1 MGCADSRPTHHL
13 GFDNKATKD
22 DSAHTS
28 TTNGSEPSSS
38 TNTKKY
44 LRAPSSPTMPQW
56 HTPAGY
62 HQQQLPVPFSDC
74 FGTTTTAT
82 GATGVTRGG
91 GVFAPSTDVF
101 QENLPLEMLMDVA
114 ALDRGGFCVVCSCT
128 YLGRRAVLKVPKLE
142 GPDSAVADLLME
154 INIYKRISERG
165 GHPNIAKAYGS
176 GFHLVEGK
184 PTPFLVLE
192 LLEGGNLAKA
202 LERSRPQ
209 SDTWSDPVPR
219 LPVALE
225 LADAMHFLHF
235 EAVPSG
241 FVLHR

>member
-1 MGCADSRPTHHL
+1 M
-13 GFDNKATKD
+13 
-22 DSAHTS
+22 
-28 TTNGSEPSSS
+28 
-38 TNTKKY
+38 
-44 LRAPSSPTMPQW
+44 
-56 HTPAGY
+56 
-62 HQQQLPVPFSDC
+62 
-74 FGTTTTAT
+74 
-82 GATGVTRGG
+82 
-91 GVFAPSTDVF
+91 FAPSTDVF

-114 ALDRGGFCVVCSCT
+114 PLDRGGFCVICSCT
-128 YLGRRAVLKVPKLE
+128 YLGLRAVLKVPKLD
-142 GPDSAVADLLME
+142 GPESAVADLLME

-165 GHPNIAKAYGS
+165 GHHNIAKAYGS
-176 GFHLVEGK
+176 GFHLVEGR

-209 SDTWSDPVPR
+209 QCGAWSDPVPR

>member
-1 MGCADSRPTHHL
+1 M
-13 GFDNKATKD
+13 
-22 DSAHTS
+22 
-28 TTNGSEPSSS
+28 
-38 TNTKKY
+38 
-44 LRAPSSPTMPQW
+44 
-56 HTPAGY
+56 
-62 HQQQLPVPFSDC
+62 
-74 FGTTTTAT
+74 
-82 GATGVTRGG
+82 
-91 GVFAPSTDVF
+91 
-101 QENLPLEMLMDVA
+101 
-114 ALDRGGFCVVCSCT
+114 
-128 YLGRRAVLKVPKLE
+128 LKVPKLQ
-142 GPDSAVADLLME
+142 GPDSAVADLLVE
-154 INIYKRISERG
+154 ISIYKRISEQG
-165 GHPNIAKAYGS
+165 GHHHIAKAYGS

-192 LLEGGNLAKA
+192 LLEGGSLAKA